1 MKIRS
6 ALEQDVREMM
16 EIFNYEVRNSTASF
30 AIQEKTYEDRLEW
43 FHAHGTGNHPL
54 IVAEEDGR
62 VAGYACLS
70 QYRPHEAYKKTVE
83 LSVYVSPDFRK
94 RGVGEALMQEII
106 RLAREDR
113 NSRTVISVITAE
125 NQASIRLHEKLGFS
139 FCGKM
144 HEVGEKFG
152 RMLDIVNY
160 ELLV

>member
-30 AIQEKTYEDRLEW
+30 AIQEKTYE
-43 FHAHGTGNHPL
+43 
-54 IVAEEDGR
+54 

-113 NSRTVISVITAE
+113 NTRTVISVITAE

>member
-70 QYRPHEAYKKTVE
+70 QYRPHEAYKKQW
-83 LSVYVSPDFRK
+83 SCPFMYRPIFGK
-94 RGVGEALMQEII
+94 GEW
-106 RLAREDR
+106 ARR
-113 NSRTVISVITAE
+113 
-125 NQASIRLHEKLGFS
+125 
-139 FCGKM
+139 
-144 HEVGEKFG
+144 
-152 RMLDIVNY
+152 
-160 ELLV
+160 